1 MAGIAAVD
9 LLASPGMI
17 DPEAGELLEEE
28 VVEPWVSDCLFEEK
42 LHDDGIYIV
51 QREVRRTNRR
61 SAQTLEAP
69 PRSVHSSSRWRYP
82 VVHRVRCP
90 SLGGDRMDGD
100 GSNSTGSGADAARG
114 RPQASSHPRGDSRP
128 DCRPCSLLRV
138 LPSET
143 LSLGRG
149 GNGSADTDNRPAT
162 RP

>member
-1 MAGIAAVD
+1 MPLAPDVDDLTLAIRASRGVAGIAAVD

-100 GSNSTGSGADAARG
+100 GSNSTGSGADADPGGDERAGCWCQLVALTHPASQGARI
-114 RPQASSHPRGDSRP
+114 
-128 DCRPCSLLRV
+128 V
-138 LPSET
+138 
-143 LSLGRG
+143 
-149 GNGSADTDNRPAT
+149 
-162 RP
+162 